1 MLCKVLKGMK
11 DVLPAESARWRALER
26 EMRKAA
32 LLNGYREIRT
42 PVVEH
47 TELFARSAEG
57 EEPAQ
62 AVVKYLAHCFA
73 VALQNL
79 SLGFNQEKVIFQGDF
94 AMADEV
100 FDQQLKKELRQFRYY
115 PRGALFSIEYDR
127 SSLYEQ
133 AAQGAAGKLREKY
146 FERLV

>member
-47 TELFARSAEG
+47 TEHVREILESGLEHILHK
-57 EEPAQ
+57 Q
-62 AVVKYLAHCFA
+62 QYNVK
-73 VALQNL
+73 
-79 SLGFNQEKVIFQGDF
+79 QG
-94 AMADEV
+94 
-100 FDQQLKKELRQFRYY
+100 K
-115 PRGALFSIEYDR
+115 
-127 SSLYEQ
+127 
-133 AAQGAAGKLREKY
+133 
-146 FERLV
+146 